1 MSIITEELA
10 PVSLT
15 MKAPP
20 HPGRLVRDTLDER
33 KLSIASAAL
42 GLGITRQ
49 QLHNVC
55 VGRSSITPEMAV
67 RLEKAFGGKA
77 EVWLRLQAAHDL
89 AEVRQRE
96 HDLDVTSFQ
105 DHAA

>member
-1 MSIITEELA
+1 LSIITEEIA
-10 PVSLT
+10 PISLI
-15 MKAPP
+15 MNSPP

-42 GLGITRQ
+42 GLGVTRQ

-96 HDLDVTSFQ
+96 HDLDVKSFA

>member
-1 MSIITEELA
+1 MSITTDHTA
-10 PVSLT
+10 SVSLA

-20 HPGRLVRDTLDER
+20 HPGALVRDTLDER
-33 KLSIASAAL
+33 HLSIAAGAMCL
-42 GLGITRQ
+42 GVTRQ

-55 VGRSSITPEMAV
+55 VGRSAITPEMAV

-77 EVWLRLQAAHDL
+77 EIWLRLQAAHDL
-89 AEVRQRE
+89 AEVRRRA
-96 HDLDVTSFQ
+96 DTLVVKAVP

>member
-1 MSIITEELA
+1 MSIITEEIV
-10 PVSLT
+10 PVTLN

-33 KLSIASAAL
+33 KLSIASAAF

-77 EVWLRLQAAHDL
+77 EVWLGLQAAHDL
-89 AEVRQRE
+89 AEVRRRE
-96 HDLDVTSFQ
+96 HDLDVKSFP
-105 DHAA
+105 DNAA